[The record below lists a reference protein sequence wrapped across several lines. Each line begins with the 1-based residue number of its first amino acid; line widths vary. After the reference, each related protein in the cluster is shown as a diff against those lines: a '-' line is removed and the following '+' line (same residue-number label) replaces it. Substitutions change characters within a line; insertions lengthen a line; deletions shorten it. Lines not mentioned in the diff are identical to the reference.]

1 MARKDHSQDDFSA
14 GMHAFLNNH
23 YEDSTTSFSRVIDN
37 DPHNRLALV
46 SRGAAYLQLM
56 KFREAEDDF
65 DRAIA
70 IDARSPKPFHL
81 RGLVRDRQGHSREA
95 LDDFSQA
102 IERDPEY
109 GAAYYSR
116 SAVYTRL
123 GEHAKAREDIEAFT
137 LLTEKNV
144 AGYAAEHNV
153 WRSHHMTLED
163 GGITDPMH
171 R

>member
-1 MARKDHSQDDFSA
+1 MARKEHSQDDFSA
-14 GMHAFLNNH
+14 GMHAFLNNQ

-56 KFREAEDDF
+56 KLQAALDDF

-70 IDARSPKPFHL
+70 IDARSAKPFHL

-102 IERDPEY
+102 IARDPEY

-116 SAVYTRL
+116 SAVYSRL
-123 GEHAKAREDIEAFT
+123 GEHAKAQEDIEAFT

-144 AGYAAEHNV
+144 AEYSEENNV

>member
-14 GMHAFLNNH
+14 GMHAFLNNQ
-23 YEDSTTSFSRVIDN
+23 YEDSTASFSRVLGK
-37 DPHNRLALV
+37 DPHHRLALV

-56 KFREAEDDF
+56 KLQEARDDF

-70 IDARSPKPFHL
+70 IDDQSAKPFHL
-81 RGLVRDRQGHSREA
+81 RGLVHDRQGHHREA

-102 IERDPEY
+102 IARDPEY

-116 SAVYTRL
+116 SAVYSRL
-123 GEHAKAREDIEAFT
+123 GEHAKAQEDIEAFT
-137 LLTEKNV
+137 LLSEKNV
-144 AGYAAEHNV
+144 AEYAEDNNV
-153 WRSHHMTLED
+153 WRSHHLTLED